1 MQLDQPPP
9 TLPDNDDRPWY
20 KTLTRYHWF
29 VLTVAAFGWLFDT
42 MDQQLFNL
50 ARVPAMKALVTTPN
64 DEPSV
69 ARDKVNAFG
78 GYATSIFLIG
88 WATGGLFFGVLGD
101 RIGRVKTMM
110 TTILLYSLFT
120 GLSALS
126 QSFWDFALYRFL
138 AGLGVGGE
146 FAVGVSLVAEVMPDK
161 ARPHA
166 LGLLQAL
173 SAIGNVSAAVVSI
186 FLAGLEESGKIND
199 AWKYMFLIGT
209 VPALLCFVIFRHL
222 KEPER
227 WKAMK
232 KASLESGGKQKLGSL
247 KELFGDGRWRKRAI
261 IGLLLSSSG
270 IIGLWAI
277 GFFSFDLTR
286 SVFRK
291 TFEAE
296 AREHG
301 EAEQDLDF
309 VRMILKNPDDKEA
322 KDALKRIF
330 AVDLLNLKPKSK
342 DVQILFKA
350 TKALEKE
357 NKSIT
362 TNAVLEHVDTLLP
375 GVRGDSDR
383 ARTMERI
390 EQLVAQASQSTQTI
404 AEHEARIDKRTKSIN
419 GRLTLWAGITSVM
432 LNLGAALGIYA
443 FTYITHYTGRR
454 PAFAVSFI
462 LAMLSTAWVFWF
474 LNSVSDVFWMV
485 PIMGF
490 CQLALFGGYA
500 IYFPELFPTRLRSTG
515 ISFCYNVA
523 RYVAATGPL
532 TLGYLS
538 SVVFSER
545 AGFDEPMR
553 YAGLAM
559 CSVFLIG
566 LFTLPFAPETKGK
579 PLPE

>member
-1 MQLDQPPP
+1 MLPEQPAP
-9 TLPDNDDRPWY
+9 TLSDDDNRPWY

-42 MDQQLFNL
+42 MDQQLFTL
-50 ARVPAMKALVTTPN
+50 ARGPAMKALVTTKN
-64 DEPSV
+64 DEPIV
-69 ARDKVNAFG
+69 ARAKENKFAG
-78 GYATSIFLIG
+78 IATSIFLIG
-88 WATGGLFFGVLGD
+88 WATGGLLFGVMGD
-101 RIGRVKTMM
+101 RVGRAKTMLL
-110 TTILLYSLFT
+110 TILLYSIFT

-126 QSFWDFALYRFL
+126 QSFWDFAFYRFM

-173 SAIGNVSAAVVSI
+173 SAIGNVTAAFVSI
-186 FLAGLEESGKIND
+186 SLANVEGS
-199 AWKYMFLIGT
+199 WKYMFLVGT
-209 VPALLCFVIFRHL
+209 VPALLCVLIFRRL

-227 WKAMK
+227 WQALK
-232 KASLESGGKQKLGSL
+232 KAAQESGGKQKLGSL
-247 KELFGDGRWRKRAI
+247 KELFGDSRWRKRAI

-277 GFFSFDLTR
+277 VFFSFDLTR

-296 AREHG
+296 ERGKA
-301 EAEQDLDF
+301 EANKDFDF
-309 VRMILKNPDDKEA
+309 VSLILTNSDDPEAKYALKNT
-322 KDALKRIF
+322 F
-330 AVDLLNLKPKSK
+330 AVDLLNLEPKSK
-342 DVQILFKA
+342 DVQVLFKA
-350 TKALEKE
+350 AQALFKEK
-357 NKSIT
+357 KSVSIETVLLELPKKPFNLTEAEIT
-362 TNAVLEHVDTLLP
+362 RIREFLTPPPPIPDIRAH
-375 GVRGDSDR
+375 SDR
-383 ARTMERI
+383 ISDRSAAIT
-390 EQLVAQASQSTQTI
+390 
-404 AEHEARIDKRTKSIN
+404 
-419 GRLTLWAGITSVM
+419 GRLNFWAGITSVM

-443 FTYITHYTGRR
+443 FTRITHFTGRK

-462 LAMLSTAWVFWF
+462 LALASTAWVFWC
-474 LNSVSDVFWMV
+474 LDSVSDVFWMV

-532 TLGYLS
+532 ALGLLT
-538 SVVFSER
+538 SVVFADR
-545 AGFDEPMR
+545 DEPLR
-553 YAGLAM
+553 YAGLTM
-559 CSVFLIG
+559 CSIFLVG
-566 LFTLPFAPETKGK
+566 LLALPFAPETKGK

>member
-1 MQLDQPPP
+1 MLADQPAPP
-9 TLPDNDDRPWY
+9 LPDTDDRPWY

-42 MDQQLFNL
+42 MDQQLFIL
-50 ARVPAMKALVTTPN
+50 ARGPAMKALVTSKAE
-64 DEPSV
+64 EPIE
-69 ARDKVNAFG
+69 ARARENKFAG
-78 GYATSIFLIG
+78 IATSIFLIG
-88 WATGGLFFGVLGD
+88 WATGGLFFGVMGD
-101 RIGRVKTMM
+101 RVGRAKTMLL
-110 TTILLYSLFT
+110 TILLYSVFT

-126 QSFWDFALYRFL
+126 QGFWDFALYRFM

-173 SAIGNVSAAVVSI
+173 SAVGNVTAALVGI
-186 FLAGLEESGKIND
+186 LLANVQGS
-199 AWKYMFLIGT
+199 WKYMFLVGT
-209 VPALLCFVIFRHL
+209 VPALLCVFIFRRL

-227 WKAMK
+227 WQAMK
-232 KASLESGGKQKLGSL
+232 KAARESGGKQKLGSL
-247 KELFGDGRWRKRAI
+247 KELFGDPRWRKRAV

-291 TFEAE
+291 TFETE
-296 AREHG
+296 ARSDR
-301 EAEQDLDF
+301 EADKDLDF
-309 VRMILKNPDDKEA
+309 VNLILKQPDHPESRK
-322 KDALKRIF
+322 ALGTIF
-330 AVDLLNLKPKSK
+330 AVDLLNFEPDSN
-342 DVQILFKA
+342 DVQVLFKA
-350 TKALEKE
+350 AQALHQKGKGISRRSLLVEVGKQLKKPNDPKRDKKLE
-357 NKSIT
+357 SFLDREPQSSET
-362 TNAVLEHVDTLLP
+362 MPEHV
-375 GVRGDSDR
+375 RRISQR
-383 ARTMERI
+383 ADDIT
-390 EQLVAQASQSTQTI
+390 
-404 AEHEARIDKRTKSIN
+404 
-419 GRLTLWAGITSVM
+419 GRLNLWAGITSVM

-443 FTYITHYTGRR
+443 FTRITHFTGRR
-454 PAFAVSFI
+454 PAFAIAFL
-462 LAMLSTAWVFWF
+462 LAMASTAWVFWS
-474 LNSVSDVFWMV
+474 LNRVSDVFWMV

-538 SVVFSER
+538 SEVFSK
-545 AGFDEPMR
+545 FDEPLR